1 MTGGATTPAARR
13 GRWLALAA
21 FALLVACTQLLWL
34 SFAPITE
41 QARHALHVSSGAI
54 GDLAVLNPL
63 MFVVLAIPTGRWTDR
78 AFSRALATGAV
89 LVAAGALVRAVQPG
103 SFAWIFAGQVLLSA
117 GQPLVIN
124 ATTKVAARHFPPRE
138 RIAAISVGSAAQ
150 FVGILA
156 AAASGEFLVRAGGL
170 SLVLSVHAAVALAGA
185 AALLASLLIPPAYEV
200 DAAGRQPLSWLRR
213 HRLVWALAGLL
224 FIGMGVFNALATWL
238 DTILTGFGHTGVAGT
253 LIAVCTVSGIAGAAV
268 LPSLVV
274 ARDRRRALLLTT
286 IVATVLVFGAL
297 ALVHDVLFVACALA
311 LEGFLLLACLPVALD
326 WSELDAGPERAAT
339 AAGVL
344 FLAGNLG
351 GTVFVLA
358 VQTVIG
364 NPYWA
369 LGLMA
374 LLAAPGVAIALRLP
388 VHVRS
393 RPDLD
398 RLAQERGTS

>member
-1 MTGGATTPAARR
+1 MTGGATTPAVRP
-13 GRWLALAA
+13 GRWLALAT
-21 FALLVACTQLLWL
+21 FALLAACTQLLWL

-41 QARHALHVSSGAI
+41 QASRALGVSEGAI

-63 MFVVLAIPTGRWTDR
+63 LYVVLAIPAGRWADR
-78 AFSRALATGAV
+78 AFSPALATGAV

-103 SFAWIFAGQVLLSA
+103 SFAWIFAGQLVLSA

-124 ATTKVAARHFPPRE
+124 ATTKVAARHFPSRE

-156 AAASGEFLVRAGGL
+156 AAVSGEFLVRAGGL

-185 AALLASLLIPPAYEV
+185 VALVASLLIPPAYEV

-224 FIGMGVFNALATWL
+224 FIGVGVFNALATWL
-238 DTILTGFGHTGVAGT
+238 DTILTGFGHAGVAGT
-253 LIAVCTVSGIAGAAV
+253 LIAVTTVAGIAGAAV
-268 LPSLVV
+268 LPGLVAV
-274 ARDRRRALLLTT
+274 RDRRRTLLLTT
-286 IVATVLVFGAL
+286 IVVTVLVFGAL
-297 ALVHDVLFVACALA
+297 ALVHDVLFVGCALA

-364 NPYWA
+364 NPYRA

-374 LLAAPGVAIALRLP
+374 LLAVPGVAIALRLP

-393 RPDLD
+393 GPAGAHPGLGD
-398 RLAQERGTS
+398 R